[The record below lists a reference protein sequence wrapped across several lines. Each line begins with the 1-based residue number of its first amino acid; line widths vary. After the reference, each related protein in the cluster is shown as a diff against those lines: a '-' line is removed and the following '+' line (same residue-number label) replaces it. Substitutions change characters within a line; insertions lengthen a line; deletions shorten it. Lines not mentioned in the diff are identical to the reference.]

1 MIASAEESLGS
12 NMPLDAQ
19 GNFGLIPNFA
29 DARIN
34 LAKGVLECTSVDE
47 NAMYQ
52 ISGAMG
58 PGVYHSFDI
67 SFYYYN
73 LRENAENRINRFL
86 EK

>member
-1 MIASAEESLGS
+1 
-12 NMPLDAQ
+12 PLDAQ
-19 GNFGLIPNFA
+19 GNFGLIPHFA

-34 LAKGVLECTSVDE
+34 LSKGVLECTSVDE

-73 LRENAENRINRFL
+73 LRKNAENRINRFL
-86 EK
+86 DK